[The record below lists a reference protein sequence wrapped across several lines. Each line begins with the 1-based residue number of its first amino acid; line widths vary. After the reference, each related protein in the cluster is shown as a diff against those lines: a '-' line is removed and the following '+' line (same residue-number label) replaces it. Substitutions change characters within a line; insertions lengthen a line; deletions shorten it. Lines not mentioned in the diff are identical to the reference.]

1 MKTFLAATG
10 LAFSVFAVGAFAETW
25 SGTISDDACAAKHV
39 NAAQADINCAASCI
53 KNGGNAVLVVGDKI
67 FKIENKDAIKGHE
80 GHKVQVTGKMTGDTI
95 HVDTVKM

>member
-1 MKTFLAATG
+1 MKIFLTATG
-10 LAFSVFAVGAFAETW
+10 LALSLFAAGALADTW

-39 NAAQADINCAASCI
+39 ASSQADINCAASCI

-95 HVDTVKM
+95 HVDSVKM

>member
-1 MKTFLAATG
+1 MKRFLAGAG
-10 LAFSVFAVGAFAETW
+10 LAVSLFAVGAFAETW

-39 NAAQADINCAASCI
+39 NSSQADINCAASCI

-67 FKIENKDAIKGHE
+67 YNIENKDAIKGHE
-80 GHKVQVTGKMTGDTI
+80 GHKVTITGKMTGDTI

>member
-10 LAFSVFAVGAFAETW
+10 LALSLFAVGAFADTW

-39 NAAQADINCAASCI
+39 NSAQADINCAASCI

-95 HVDTVKM
+95 HVDTVRM